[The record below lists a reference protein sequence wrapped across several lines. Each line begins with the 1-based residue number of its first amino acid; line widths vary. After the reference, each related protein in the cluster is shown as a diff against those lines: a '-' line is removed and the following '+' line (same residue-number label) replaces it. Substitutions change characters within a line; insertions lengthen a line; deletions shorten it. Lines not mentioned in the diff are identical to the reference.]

1 MNPLK
6 WHKQLTGLGAFV
18 VVLFTGSV
26 AGIAE
31 RGTNYGG
38 NYGTAVPATGVLRVH
53 EALSSRRYNASN
65 IRGAFRILEYHFFD

>member
-6 WHKQLTGLGAFV
+6 RHKQLTVLGAFV

-31 RGTNYGG
+31 RGTNYG
-38 NYGTAVPATGVLRVH
+38 
-53 EALSSRRYNASN
+53 SN
-65 IRGAFRILEYHFFD
+65 TVQQCPQRAF